1 LTMMAMLVRSGVR
14 LANAA
19 GSGLQRAGVS
29 PVSLAEESLLS
40 AARQATN
47 LEDFGDDD
55 FREPFRLLLRA
66 LESEANLTLLGRVVA
81 RRDLVGLL
89 ITRLRLQADRI
100 RHPAIASEH
109 IAQPVFIVGLPR
121 SGSTLLHHL
130 LGQDPLTR
138 VPQAWE
144 AMYPSPP
151 PARAT
156 YDTDPRIAQATR
168 QLRWLDWL
176 APDFKTI
183 HPVGARLPLE
193 CIALMSAS
201 FRSTRFQAMYN
212 IPSYEAW
219 LEQGDMRPG
228 YAFHRSVLQ
237 QLQWRAPGARWVLKA
252 PSHLFAIDALLH
264 TYPDAR
270 IVQTHRDP
278 VTVIGSLASMSATLQ
293 GAFTDRLQPDAIGR
307 EILRWTRG
315 LERSMQL
322 RHGGPLPTD
331 RFVDVHYHELTRDP
345 LAVVRRIYT
354 QFAMPFSRTAET
366 AMGRFL
372 ADNPKD
378 KHGPHRYTLER
389 FGFDTEG
396 LAHRFKG
403 YSEYFEVPPES
414 ATRTRRSIP
423 SSSRSASARH

>member
-1 LTMMAMLVRSGVR
+1 M
-14 LANAA
+14 
-19 GSGLQRAGVS
+19 
-29 PVSLAEESLLS
+29 
-40 AARQATN
+40 
-47 LEDFGDDD
+47 
-55 FREPFRLLLRA
+55 
-66 LESEANLTLLGRVVA
+66 LGRVVA
-81 RRDLVGLL
+81 RRDLIGLL
-89 ITRLRLQADRI
+89 ITRLRLRADRI
-100 RHPAIASEH
+100 RHPEIAGEH

-144 AMYPSPP
+144 VMYPSPP

-168 QLRWLDWL
+168 QLRWIDWL

-212 IPSYEAW
+212 VPSYEAW

-237 QLQWRAPGARWVLKA
+237 QLQWRVPGARWMLKA

-322 RHGGPLPTD
+322 RHGGPLPAD

-345 LAVVRRIYT
+345 MKVVRRIYT
-354 QFAMPFSRTAET
+354 QFAMPFSRDRRDGNGAIPRRQSEGQ
-366 AMGRFL
+366 ARPSPL
-372 ADNPKD
+372 HARALRVR
-378 KHGPHRYTLER
+378 HRGPGPPLQ
-389 FGFDTEG
+389 G
-396 LAHRFKG
+396 LQR
-403 YSEYFEVPPES
+403 VL
-414 ATRTRRSIP
+414 
-423 SSSRSASARH
+423 RSAAGVGHVLTSVHLLIFEIGSRPALTTDRLLLECFPMTRQQTDGTEPVGGP

>member
-1 LTMMAMLVRSGVR
+1 MAMLVRSGVR
-14 LANAA
+14 AANAA
-19 GSGLQRAGVS
+19 GSVLRRAGVS

-40 AARQATN
+40 AARRATS

-55 FREPFRLLLRA
+55 FCEPFRLLLRS
-66 LESEANLTLLGRVVA
+66 LDTEASLTMLGRVVA
-81 RRDLVGLL
+81 RRDLIGLL
-89 ITRLRLQADRI
+89 ITRLRLRADRV
-100 RHPAIASEH
+100 RHPEIAGEH

-121 SGSTLLHHL
+121 TGSTLLHHL

-144 AMYPSPP
+144 VMYPSPP

-176 APDFKTI
+176 APDFKAI

-201 FRSTRFQAMYN
+201 FRTTRFHSMYN
-212 IPSYEAW
+212 VPSYEAW
-219 LEQGDMRPG
+219 LEQEDMRPA
-228 YAFHRSVLQ
+228 YAFHHSVLQ

-278 VTVIGSLASMSATLQ
+278 VTVVASLASMSVTLQ
-293 GAFTDRLQPDAIGR
+293 RAFTDRVDPGAIGR
-307 EILRWTRG
+307 ETVRWIRG

-322 RHGGPLPTD
+322 RHGGPLPAD

-345 LAVVRRIYT
+345 MNVVRHIYT
-354 QFAMPFSRTAET
+354 QFAMPLSQAAET
-366 AMGRFL
+366 AMERFL

-389 FGFDTEG
+389 FGFDTES
-396 LAHRFKG
+396 LARRFKG
-403 YSEYFEVPPES
+403 YSEYFGVPPES
-414 ATRTRRSIP
+414 ATLSRRSIP
-423 SSSRSASARH
+423 